1 MEGTKALAST
11 DPPNLINENKVWVA
25 DLEPQTKAFSN
36 QQLPR
41 VAAQMWSAK
50 IYPTL
55 DETTPDDQ
63 RNADHPPAHYNTT

>member
-1 MEGTKALAST
+1 M
-11 DPPNLINENKVWVA
+11 WVS
-25 DLEPQTKAFSN
+25 DLEPQTKAFGN
-36 QQLPR
+36 QQLQR
-41 VAAQMWSAK
+41 VAAHMWSAK